1 MWWIVYFHRGKRYR
15 ESTGLRGK
23 RNEAAARRILRAKT
37 GEVVQGTFQPEAK
50 ITVNQITEEF
60 EKDYRLRGGRQ
71 FVKLHSHLKPVVAAL
86 GHLKAQ
92 DLTER
97 RIDTYIEKRLQHVS
111 AATINREMQP
121 LGQALRLAHSRQL
134 IKRVPNIRLL
144 KEQNVREGFF
154 EYDELAEMITH
165 LPEYLRDFV
174 WFGYYSGWRKGEI
187 AGLEWRDVDMQARVI
202 RLRPEMSKTSEGRV
216 LALEGPLWDLLKRRW
231 AGRDFRYVF
240 HRDGLPIGDFR
251 KAWGT
256 ACRKA
261 GIKRIFH
268 DLRRTAVRDMIR
280 AGVPERVAM
289 SVSGHKTREIFDRY
303 NIVNESDLRDALR
316 KTHLFR
322 TNATKTPQSGIS
334 EWH

>member
-1 MWWIVYFHRGKRYR
+1 
-15 ESTGLRGK
+15 
-23 RNEAAARRILRAKT
+23 
-37 GEVVQGTFQPEAK
+37 
-50 ITVNQITEEF
+50 
-60 EKDYRLRGGRQ
+60 
-71 FVKLHSHLKPVVAAL
+71 
-86 GHLKAQ
+86 
-92 DLTER
+92 
-97 RIDTYIEKRLQHVS
+97 
-111 AATINREMQP
+111 
-121 LGQALRLAHSRQL
+121 
-134 IKRVPNIRLL
+134 L

-187 AGLEWRDVDMQARVI
+187 AGLEWRDVDMQARII

-231 AGRDFRYVF
+231 EGRDFRWVF
-240 HRDGLPIGDFR
+240 HRDGLPVGDFR

-261 GIKRIFH
+261 GIRRIFH

-289 SVSGHKTREIFDRY
+289 AVSGHKTRAIFDRY
-303 NIVNESDLRDALR
+303 NIVNESDLRDAVR

-334 EWH
+334 GEATEL